1 MKKLFCGLGIVLFLL
16 GRNGSAVL
24 EAKKINPHREQKYCL
39 ECHIKRGYA
48 ELKKSSFELC
58 AGCHKDIITAGLH
71 PLEGLHN
78 RSTSTVTG
86 LPLREGKIVCITC
99 HEPCTRTVQGEP
111 DGKTEHYGLLRKEA
125 SDLCLTCHLK

>member
-1 MKKLFCGLGIVLFLL
+1 MKNLLLATLYSLLVLVLS
-16 GRNGSAVL
+16 GSASS

-78 RSTSTVTG
+78 QSTSTVTG
-86 LPLREGKIVCITC
+86 LPLKEGKVETI
-99 HEPCTRTVQGEP
+99 
-111 DGKTEHYGLLRKEA
+111 
-125 SDLCLTCHLK
+125 CLNPL